1 MGTHPIFESDFDCL
15 TEMRT
20 RDVRILDSIA
30 REKRNERWV
39 ASLNRDNFQ
48 GDKAEQQEKIF
59 DLLEK
64 EREKRQKL
72 RRSKQEAGILKSKTS
87 KADKKSKKNVR
98 GDHFKKKFR
107 KTFEILFDEEE
118 QRLKRNLKDENEK
131 VISYQTIKAP
141 NSTKPAR
148 KLCVVCGDFGK
159 YKCIVCGE
167 NAKILTKKRAASN
180 GIFDYE
186 FIFT

>member
-1 MGTHPIFESDFDCL
+1 MILRNRGKISNTVTIAIVMILS
-15 TEMRT
+15 T
-20 RDVRILDSIA
+20 RDFYHWWRSQAIQFLITS
-30 REKRNERWV
+30 K
-39 ASLNRDNFQ
+39 FQ

-87 KADKKSKKNVR
+87 KADKKSKKTVR

-131 VISYQTIKAP
+131 VISYQT
-141 NSTKPAR
+141 
-148 KLCVVCGDFGK
+148 
-159 YKCIVCGE
+159 
-167 NAKILTKKRAASN
+167 
-180 GIFDYE
+180 
-186 FIFT
+186 

>member
-87 KADKKSKKNVR
+87 KVDKKSKKTVR

-107 KTFEILFDEEE
+107 KSFFLSDN
-118 QRLKRNLKDENEK
+118 K
-131 VISYQTIKAP
+131 SP
-141 NSTKPAR
+141 
-148 KLCVVCGDFGK
+148 
-159 YKCIVCGE
+159 
-167 NAKILTKKRAASN
+167 
-180 GIFDYE
+180 E
-186 FIFT
+186 FNKTS

>member
-1 MGTHPIFESDFDCL
+1 
-15 TEMRT
+15 MRT
-20 RDVRILDSIA
+20 RDVRILDPIA
-30 REKRNERWV
+30 REKRNEKWV

-48 GDKAEQQEKIF
+48 VGHHYDSLIDDSLIFVSKGDKAEQQEKIF

-72 RRSKQEAGILKSKTS
+72 RRSKQEAGILKSKSS

-131 VISYQTIKAP
+131 VISYQT
-141 NSTKPAR
+141 
-148 KLCVVCGDFGK
+148 
-159 YKCIVCGE
+159 
-167 NAKILTKKRAASN
+167 
-180 GIFDYE
+180 
-186 FIFT
+186 

>member
-1 MGTHPIFESDFDCL
+1 MVTLYHSRAKFHFE
-15 TEMRT
+15 
-20 RDVRILDSIA
+20 
-30 REKRNERWV
+30 
-39 ASLNRDNFQ
+39 FQ

-87 KADKKSKKNVR
+87 KADKKSKKTVR

-107 KTFEILFDEEE
+107 KTFEILFEEEE

-131 VISYQTIKAP
+131 VISYQT
-141 NSTKPAR
+141 
-148 KLCVVCGDFGK
+148 
-159 YKCIVCGE
+159 
-167 NAKILTKKRAASN
+167 
-180 GIFDYE
+180 
-186 FIFT
+186 